1 MGAMAVLDWI
11 SPDSAFVLEG
21 ERVRLRPPR
30 GADFLEWSELRRASR
45 AFLQPWE
52 PTWPADDLT
61 RAAFRRR
68 LSIYARDLDLG
79 QGYAFFVFRKSDDVL
94 VGGINLRDVRRGV
107 AQSGALGYW
116 IGAPHARQGHT
127 LDAVRTVAAFAF
139 QRLGLHR
146 LEAACLPENQAS
158 HRLLLKAGFE
168 AEGRARAYLKI
179 NGRWADHLL
188 FGLVNEKG

>member
-1 MGAMAVLDWI
+1 MAVLDWI
-11 SPDSAFVLEG
+11 SPESAFTIDG

-30 GADFLEWSELRRASR
+30 MSDFGAWLELRRASR

-79 QGYAFFVFRKSDDVL
+79 QGYAFFVLRKSDDRL
-94 VGGINLRDVRRGV
+94 VGGVNLRDVRRGV
-107 AQSGALGYW
+107 AQSGAIGYW
-116 IGAPHARQGHT
+116 VGAPYARQGYT
-127 LDAVRTVAAFAF
+127 LDAVRTVVAFAF
-139 QRLGLHR
+139 HRLGLHR
-146 LEAACLPENQAS
+146 IEAACLPENQAS

-168 AEGRARAYLKI
+168 EEGRARGYLKI
-179 NGRWADHLL
+179 DGRWADHLL
-188 FGLVNEKG
+188 FGMVGG